1 MEIALVLRIAMMAGL
16 AIDWAAGDLVLS
28 DLARFAV
35 ALFVAGWVAI
45 DLWHRVDGDPGGDWS
60 AR

>member
-1 MEIALVLRIAMMAGL
+1 MLRIALSALL
-16 AIDWAAGDLVLS
+16 AADWLGGDVVLS

-45 DLWHRVDGDPGGDWS
+45 DLWHRVDGDPGDGWDTL
-60 AR
+60 